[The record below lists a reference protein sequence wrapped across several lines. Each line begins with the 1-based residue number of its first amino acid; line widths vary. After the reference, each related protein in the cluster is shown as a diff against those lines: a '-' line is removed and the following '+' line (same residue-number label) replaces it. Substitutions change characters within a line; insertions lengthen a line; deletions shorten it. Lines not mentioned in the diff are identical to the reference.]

1 MNTKTKGDNMNKL
14 TKIGVSALCGSL
26 ATVASAQAG
35 EMTVTGGA
43 SMTYMSLS
51 DEVTGNPLGMA
62 TGMTFTGTGE
72 LDNGSTVTLTI
83 ANTHKNAYTGSSIA
97 VATPSL
103 GTFKYDEKG
112 GTGLDRIDDM
122 MPTAWEEVDGTGIG
136 MGLQTVSG
144 VGGGSDIEWTLPAEW
159 SMGSTV
165 HVSYSFK
172 PDGSYNSKKSASGT
186 ANGSG
191 TVNGS
196 GYDIVV
202 SNNTAVEGLDLFA
215 GYSEISQVSTLGGF
229 VGNRE
234 QMSAGATYAVGGF
247 TLGYQ
252 QSYDHASTSYDNTA
266 YGVSFAVND
275 NLSISY
281 ATHESRQSQSDN
293 TRLELEGKS
302 LQASYTMGGA
312 SIVVAE
318 TEVDN
323 KLYATTAA
331 SQREGRSI
339 ALTLAF

>member
-62 TGMTFTGTGE
+62 TGMTFTGTG
-72 LDNGSTVTLTI
+72 DVNDSTVTLTI

-122 MPTAWEEVDGTGIG
+122 MPTAWEEVDGAGVG

-144 VGGGSDIEWTLPAEW
+144 VGGGSDIEWTLPSEW

-165 HVSYSFK
+165 HISYSFK
-172 PDGSYNSKKSASGT
+172 PDGSYNSKKGAGGTNGTSGLI
-186 ANGSG
+186 
-191 TVNGS
+191 NGS

-202 SNNTAVEGLDLFA
+202 TNNSVVEGLNMFA
-215 GYSEISQVSTLGGF
+215 GYSTINQSGPATHALDD
-229 VGNRE
+229 RE
-234 QMSAGATYAVGGF
+234 QLAGGATYAVGGF

-252 QSYDHASTSYDNTA
+252 QSYDSAATSYDNTA

-281 ATHESRQSQSDN
+281 ANHDSKQSQSDN

-312 SIVVAE
+312 SLVVAE

-323 KLYATTAA
+323 KNYATAA
-331 SQREGRSI
+331 ANQREGRSI